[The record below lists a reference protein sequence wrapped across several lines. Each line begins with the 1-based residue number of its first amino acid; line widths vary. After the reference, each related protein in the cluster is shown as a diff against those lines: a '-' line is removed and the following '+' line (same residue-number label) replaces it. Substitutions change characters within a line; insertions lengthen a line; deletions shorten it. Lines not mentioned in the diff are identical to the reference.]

1 MKNEDKIIELLAEM
15 VHNQDITN
23 QKLDNL
29 EKRVGKTEKELAKTN
44 AQLAEHSRAILK
56 LADKLE
62 LVVDHEKRTSLL
74 EWTVYK

>member
-1 MKNEDKIIELLAEM
+1 MKNQDKIIELLAEM

-62 LVVDHEKRTSLL
+62 LVVDHEKRISLL
-74 EWTVYK
+74 ERTVYK